1 MTMKKLTPKTVLA
14 LVMTGL
20 IAAAGVTVSQA
31 DDDKGEAAKKL
42 QLFSQAK
49 ISLTEAIKIAEQKIG
64 GKALE
69 AELEDK
75 AGTVQFEV
83 EVVKDGILH
92 EAMIDAKTGQV
103 LKVALEDGDDDDK
116 DEKSGHDKE

>member
-1 MTMKKLTPKTVLA
+1 MKKLTPKTVLA

-75 AGTVQFEV
+75 ASTVQFEV

-103 LKVALEDGDDDDK
+103 LKVALEDDDDDK